1 MLVSLAVDPLIF
13 TSETI
18 GDAHTRDQAELLVR
32 AVLENGILLAT
43 RANDFVRDVVVGTS
57 GLRTDLGQQLQILI
71 AELSQN
77 KKRYIAMPASDINL
91 PAGASTDR
99 LSALSIEM
107 RADAVVCSSQD
118 VMEQISRGGEATGEV
133 IHIRDY
139 SRSLTEK
146 LRRGYLNAVRLDKLK
161 GEKRQEHIGRAVRY
175 ARRLTVL
182 DRYFSTYTKQ
192 VSDLTQLRRYIRGVM
207 YIVWQWHR
215 YSPYADGEQLEVEL
229 ITIGGD
235 TGSRLG
241 RIDSQRA
248 KRVIEQE
255 VRSIDSGRI
264 VGKLTV
270 TLKKEVPRRL
280 FLDRFLEAK
289 RRCWGIKHGIDSL
302 AALMESADRHVEAT
316 FIEPASQDY
325 LDLVNELR
333 NFPDAD

>member
-43 RANDFVRDVVVGTS
+43 RANDFVRDVDVGTS

-77 KKRYIAMPASDINL
+77 KKRYFAMPASDINL
-91 PAGASTDR
+91 PAGANTDR
-99 LSALSIEM
+99 LSALSIAM

-118 VMEQISRGGEATGEV
+118 VMERISRGVEATGEL

-139 SRSLTEK
+139 SRSSTEK
-146 LRRGYLNAVRLDKLK
+146 LRRGYLSAVRLDKIE
-161 GEKRQEHIGRAVRY
+161 GEERQKHIGRAVRY
-175 ARRLTVL
+175 ARRLTLV
-182 DRYFSTYTKQ
+182 DRYFSTYTKKG
-192 VSDLTQLRRYIRGVM
+192 SNLAQLRMYIGGVM
-207 YIVWQWHR
+207 YIARQWHS
-215 YSPYADGEQLEVEL
+215 YSPYADGEQLEVEIL
-229 ITIGGD
+229 TVGRD
-235 TGSRLG
+235 TGARLG
-241 RIDSQRA
+241 RIDSERA

-255 VRSIDSGRI
+255 VRRIDSGRI

-270 TLKKEVPRRL
+270 TLKKEGPRRL

-289 RRCWGIKHGIDSL
+289 RRCWGIKHGIYSL
-302 AALMESADRHVEAT
+302 AALLESAGRHVEAT

-325 LDLVNELR
+325 LDLVSELR
-333 NFPDAD
+333 NLPDAD